1 MEHLVYKY
9 GVKVNYLNTD
19 DLDDDGIS
27 KLQSSNEYFSEGWGT
42 PLTLVVKDG
51 DVKDKASGETS
62 IADLV
67 SMFEKYDLIKK

>member
-1 MEHLVYKY
+1 M
-9 GVKVNYLNTD
+9 
-19 DLDDDGIS
+19 IS

-51 DVKDKASGETS
+51 DIKDKASGETS